1 MASNDEGQGSG
12 DCDDVYRVADEFLS
26 LADDQPMLLLGPPVA
41 SGTETDTQT
50 GAETETGAEIQTG
63 IVTGAETGAAS
74 GSGAGVEPKAKRQR
88 VPNKLRTTRLVV
100 TEVDNGNFEP
110 KAPEE
115 ARACYGNQIGCIIRT
130 TATINDENLKK
141 IENMRSSLLKKFHQI
156 FLFPGRNE
164 KDYKDPDE
172 DPAMKKINKHA
183 MTKFSDALAAWKN
196 RVKARIID
204 KKEPYSEI
212 VKDNPTITEE
222 QFQIFKEACEAEA
235 AKKKSKYMKGLQKRN
250 IGSHHLGSR
259 GYGGKRSKW
268 AKEDA
273 EAASL
278 GIPDPL
284 ADFTV
289 PQERDV
295 LRARHRW
302 DPVKKVYETTPV
314 ITEFM
319 RLLVI
324 LVSDQFDCT
333 R

>member
-12 DCDDVYRVADEFLS
+12 DCDDVYWAVDEFFS
-26 LADDQPMLLLGPPVA
+26 LTDDQQMLLLGPPVA

-50 GAETETGAEIQTG
+50 GAETETGAETQTG
-63 IVTGAETGAAS
+63 IETGAETETAAAS

-88 VPNKLRTTRLVV
+88 LPNKLRTTRLVV
-100 TEVDNGNFEP
+100 TEVDDGNFEP

-115 ARACYGNQIGCIIRT
+115 AHACYGNQIGCIIRT
-130 TATINDENLKK
+130 TATINDEKLQK

-164 KDYKDPDE
+164 KDYGDPDKDPT
-172 DPAMKKINKHA
+172 MKKIKKHA
-183 MTKFSDALAAWKN
+183 MTKFSDVLVAWKT

-204 KKEPYSEI
+204 KEPYSKI

-235 AKKKSKYMKGLQKRN
+235 AKKMSKYMKGLQERN

-273 EAASL
+273 EAAL
-278 GIPDPL
+278 NEKMERWVYLNDL
-284 ADFTV
+284 AEKISA
-289 PQERDV
+289 Q
-295 LRARHRW
+295 
-302 DPVKKVYETTPV
+302 KK
-314 ITEFM
+314 
-319 RLLVI
+319 
-324 LVSDQFDCT
+324 
-333 R
+333 

>member
-1 MASNDEGQGSG
+1 M
-12 DCDDVYRVADEFLS
+12 
-26 LADDQPMLLLGPPVA
+26 
-41 SGTETDTQT
+41 
-50 GAETETGAEIQTG
+50 
-63 IVTGAETGAAS
+63 
-74 GSGAGVEPKAKRQR
+74 
-88 VPNKLRTTRLVV
+88 V
-100 TEVDNGNFEP
+100 TEVDDGNFEP

-115 ARACYGNQIGCIIRT
+115 ARACYGNQIGCIVRT
-130 TATINDENLKK
+130 TATINDEKLQK

-164 KDYKDPDE
+164 KDYKDPDK
-172 DPAMKKINKHA
+172 DPTMKKINKHA
-183 MTKFSDALAAWKN
+183 MTKFSDALAAWKT

-235 AKKKSKYMKGLQKRN
+235 AKEKSKYMKGLQKRN
-250 IGSHHLGSR
+250 IGTHHLGSR

>member
-1 MASNDEGQGSG
+1 
-12 DCDDVYRVADEFLS
+12 
-26 LADDQPMLLLGPPVA
+26 
-41 SGTETDTQT
+41 
-50 GAETETGAEIQTG
+50 
-63 IVTGAETGAAS
+63 
-74 GSGAGVEPKAKRQR
+74 
-88 VPNKLRTTRLVV
+88 
-100 TEVDNGNFEP
+100 
-110 KAPEE
+110 
-115 ARACYGNQIGCIIRT
+115 
-130 TATINDENLKK
+130 
-141 IENMRSSLLKKFHQI
+141 
-156 FLFPGRNE
+156 
-164 KDYKDPDE
+164 
-172 DPAMKKINKHA
+172 MKKINKHA
-183 MTKFSDALAAWKN
+183 MTKFSDALAAWKT
-196 RVKARIID
+196 RVKAKIID
-204 KKEPYSEI
+204 KKEPYSEL

-250 IGSHHLGSR
+250 IGSHHLRSC

-295 LRARHRW
+295 LRALHRW